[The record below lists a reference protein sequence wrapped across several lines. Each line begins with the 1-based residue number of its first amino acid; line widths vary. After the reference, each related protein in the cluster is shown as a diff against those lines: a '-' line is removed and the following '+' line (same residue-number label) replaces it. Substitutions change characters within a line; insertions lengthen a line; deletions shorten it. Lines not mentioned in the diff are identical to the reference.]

1 MVPIKDVIKT
11 IAEFYNIEEDILYKK
26 TRKREVVKPRQII
39 MYILREDFNVSY
51 PSIGDKLGG
60 ETTQRLSTR
69 VKKIKNEIKI
79 DLILSKEIEQIRSMF

>member
-51 PSIGDKLGG
+51 PSIGDKLGERPHNG
-60 ETTQRLSTR
+60 YPL
-69 VKKIKNEIKI
+69 V
-79 DLILSKEIEQIRSMF
+79 